1 MMVIYPLLVSFSITT
16 NITVAFICSSDVQS
30 PKLRVFDVGANQVV
44 VAKARQFLH
53 KLDHQIA
60 SGNQQQQLALMKN
73 LAWMSDDAYEDVD
86 SLKMPFVVSKRG
98 RPSTTKRLPL
108 AVERASQELRKEKKT
123 KLELAKEQHGAAS
136 RGLKSTSLNAK
147 AAGIVNQTQTM
158 VKLEHLLQAAASN
171 LPDYLPPGS
180 LLDIF
185 NPAADGNCGFRALAK
200 AVYGSE
206 KEWQKVKED
215 LLDLYRVDISRY
227 QEIHGFDQPT
237 IETILT
243 NRTVVRCQLFL
254 SIV

>member
-1 MMVIYPLLVSFSITT
+1 MVIYPLLVSFSITT

-53 KLDHQIA
+53 KLDHQFA

-73 LAWMSDDAYEDVD
+73 LAWMSDNAYEDVD

-108 AVERASQELRKEKKT
+108 AVERASQELKKEKKT

-158 VKLEHLLQAAASN
+158 LNWNISCRQRLQIFLTTYRLAACWIFSILLLMVIAASELWPKLYMVPKKN
-171 LPDYLPPGS
+171 GKKSRRIYWTYTVWTYHGTKKSMALTS
-180 LLDIF
+180 LL
-185 NPAADGNCGFRALAK
+185 
-200 AVYGSE
+200 
-206 KEWQKVKED
+206 
-215 LLDLYRVDISRY
+215 
-227 QEIHGFDQPT
+227 
-237 IETILT
+237 
-243 NRTVVRCQLFL
+243 
-254 SIV
+254 